1 MADHDS
7 PNYRIDSDAVE
18 NSQLG
23 IIHPENPQSSTVE
36 PDTTKLTTS
45 AALPPN
51 ASDGMTTATKGNSTF
66 TKIVDSIK
74 QMPTILFA
82 SYVFAVIG
90 VIGWFTPLKAA
101 GVLAA
106 LVGIGTGIV
115 SLIKHRKDTRYK
127 RNSIIVTI
135 VCVVAL
141 FGCAATTPT
150 SPSSTQ
156 AESTPVSSTSSTD
169 TSSSNETSSS
179 PSQDPRLPQ
188 AQQDLQSKL
197 AEANK
202 LLTTSENQV
211 ADESTRVAL
220 TQAISTASAV
230 ASDNPNDY
238 TQAQQSLQSA
248 MDAVT
253 SSEQQKQA
261 ADAAAQQAA
270 AEQASREA
278 EQQAQQQAAQQQAAQ
293 QAAAEQ
299 ASREAAQQAA
309 AEQASR
315 EAEQQAQQQA
325 AQQAAQSTQQAT
337 QSTQSSTDT
346 GKTIKR
352 GEYCS
357 KSRIGEQTTA
367 SNGSTVTCTA
377 DGNRA
382 RWK

>member
-1 MADHDS
+1 
-7 PNYRIDSDAVE
+7 
-18 NSQLG
+18 
-23 IIHPENPQSSTVE
+23 
-36 PDTTKLTTS
+36 
-45 AALPPN
+45 
-51 ASDGMTTATKGNSTF
+51 MTTATKGNSTF

-197 AEANK
+197 GEANK

-230 ASDNPNDY
+230 ASENPNDY

-261 ADAAAQQAA
+261 DDAAAQQAAAEQASREAEQQAA

-278 EQQAQQQAAQQQAAQ
+278 EQQAQQQAAQQT
-293 QAAAEQ
+293 
-299 ASREAAQQAA
+299 
-309 AEQASR
+309 
-315 EAEQQAQQQA
+315 
-325 AQQAAQSTQQAT
+325 AQSTQQAT
-337 QSTQSSTDT
+337 QSTQSSTGT

-367 SNGSTVTCTA
+367 SNGGTVTCTA